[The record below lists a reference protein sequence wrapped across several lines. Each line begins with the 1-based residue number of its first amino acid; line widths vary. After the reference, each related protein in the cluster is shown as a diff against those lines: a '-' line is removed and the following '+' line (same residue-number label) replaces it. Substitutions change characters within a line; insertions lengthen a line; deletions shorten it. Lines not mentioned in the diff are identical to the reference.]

1 MFQCEFCA
9 TIIRAYAEQF
19 PKIGVNS
26 PNLPP
31 PSFTL
36 ITVLAKSVAYRNS
49 SLVVRSMLG
58 ALTRVSPRK

>member
-1 MFQCEFCA
+1 MVQCESCVA
-9 TIIRAYAEQF
+9 IIHAYAEQF

-36 ITVLAKSVAYRNS
+36 ITVSANSVAYRNS

>member
-1 MFQCEFCA
+1 MVQCEFCVA
-9 TIIRAYAEQF
+9 IIQPYAEQF

-31 PSFTL
+31 PLFTL
-36 ITVLAKSVAYRNS
+36 ITVSDKNVAYRNS
-49 SLVVRSMLG
+49 SLVDRSMLG